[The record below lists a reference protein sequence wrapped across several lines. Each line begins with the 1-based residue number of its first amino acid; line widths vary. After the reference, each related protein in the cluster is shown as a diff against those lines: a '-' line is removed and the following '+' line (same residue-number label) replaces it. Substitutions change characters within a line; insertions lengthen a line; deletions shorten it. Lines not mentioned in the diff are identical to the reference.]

1 MTAKAMSQLRNAGA
15 GVTRPSREWKNL
27 TAWRWTFTDA
37 VYIAACMIVKK
48 RRPGNPQVSLLSD
61 NTLGFCWQLEYC

>member
-1 MTAKAMSQLRNAGA
+1 MTARAISQLRNARA
-15 GVTRPSREWKNL
+15 GVTRPSRERKNL
-27 TAWRWTFTDA
+27 TALRRTFTDA

-61 NTLGFCWQLEYC
+61 NTRGFCCQLECC